1 MSFVATTICFSQE
14 RFDWPASR
22 TQLIAKA
29 ASTLWL
35 ARLQSCQQDAVVPEA
50 PCCQEF
56 ASAEAVTCSHPHL
69 GWRLGSSTGTRWS
82 ANLGNQR
89 ACRAVEA
96 CFAQGHLS
104 AMPRLW
110 LM

>member
-56 ASAEAVTCSHPHL
+56 ASAEAVTCSHPPIL
-69 GWRLGSSTGTRWS
+69 AGGLAALQARVGLPIWETSVPVELLRPALLRGT
-82 ANLGNQR
+82 
-89 ACRAVEA
+89 
-96 CFAQGHLS
+96 
-104 AMPRLW
+104 
-110 LM
+110 